1 MRKDLPYTGN
11 VPPQEPTRTPTRT
24 APLTMPLPNGVN
36 PTGFIEPICPSATWM
51 GNRGEIHDQD
61 GQIVRQY
68 KSKAWVTCKLS
79 YKGWNRKPLMQPG
92 RYTELFFLDEATA
105 LSAGHRPCGMCRN
118 AEYASFKAHWLNAN
132 GFAASSSVGDI
143 GKMLHSERMSCSEG
157 DAWRQSL
164 ASLPGG
170 VLVVSD
176 DTPCLWD
183 GEALFPWRQTGY
195 GRKLIPSSLPTIVSL
210 LTPPPVVNAIR
221 DGYRVQVH
229 QSTIANSSLEMG

>member
-1 MRKDLPYTGN
+1 
-11 VPPQEPTRTPTRT
+11 
-24 APLTMPLPNGVN
+24 
-36 PTGFIEPICPSATWM
+36 M
-51 GNRGEIHDQD
+51 GNRGEIHDHN
-61 GQIVRQY
+61 GQIVRQF
-68 KSKAWVTCKLS
+68 KTKTWVTCKLS

-118 AEYASFKAHWLNAN
+118 AEYASFKTHWLDAN
-132 GFAASSSVGDI
+132 GFAAGTSVGELD
-143 GKMLHSERMSCSEG
+143 KVLHSERMSRSEG
-157 DAWRQSL
+157 DAWRESL

-183 GEALFPWRQTGY
+183 GESLFPWSPTGY
-195 GRKLIPSSLPTIVSL
+195 GRELIPRSLPSIVLL
-210 LTPPPVVNAIR
+210 LTPPSVVNAIR

-229 QSTIANSSLEMG
+229 QSASAHSSVEMGLKQR